1 MSDYIDG
8 DVLLAINY
16 LMFKFMDIFR
26 EKKNYIAISMICYTY
41 VVPFSPYNLYGSLF
55 SYKFLS

>member
-1 MSDYIDG
+1 MINSLIGQSTKIIDTCKMSDYIDG

-26 EKKNYIAISMICYTY
+26 EKKII
-41 VVPFSPYNLYGSLF
+41 
-55 SYKFLS
+55 

>member
-26 EKKNYIAISMICYTY
+26 EKKYIYSDFNDLLY
-41 VVPFSPYNLYGSLF
+41 VCCSFFSL
-55 SYKFLS
+55 